1 MRARFWLRICL
12 SLPLLPL
19 TPAMCAGSLDPA
31 REPQVIPQP
40 REIETGCGP
49 FRLSGITRMVVAS
62 NDREDRS
69 AAQMFVQ
76 ELKEVAGLQTPV
88 TTEKIRSTSLQILLG
103 RFTDP
108 SVKALLQSRQLS
120 TESVGDEGYILDVT
134 PQMVLVAG
142 KDSPGLFYGIQTL
155 KQLIVPSSDGWGVL
169 AVHMRDWPALERL
182 PGSGWRARSR
192 RREAITEGQF

>member
-1 MRARFWLRICL
+1 MRARVWLQICL
-12 SLPLLPL
+12 SFPLLSV
-19 TPAMCAGSLDPA
+19 TSATCAQSFDA
-31 REPQVIPQP
+31 VREPQVIPQP
-40 REIETGCGP
+40 REMKAGRGS
-49 FRLSGITRMVVAS
+49 FRLSGTTRIVVAS
-62 NDREDRS
+62 DNREDLS
-69 AAQMFVQ
+69 AAQMLAQ

-142 KDSPGLFYGIQTL
+142 KDSPGLF
-155 KQLIVPSSDGWGVL
+155 
-169 AVHMRDWPALERL
+169 
-182 PGSGWRARSR
+182 
-192 RREAITEGQF
+192 